1 MVQWGSK
8 ALPSLTLSNM
18 NMPDHKLQPVGRI
31 HRDPSPR
38 PTMTTPCVTPQ
49 LAQERV
55 SNREGDWGRERDKAR
70 SNDVTPHERYYHP
83 DRATAPRWREGEREW
98 MQSERRPGGDKSRQV
113 RALINVK
120 MYIEKEMERG
130 LKKGETFPRMTNSY
144 GDHGRRKMSD
154 ATNDDDRLE
163 KRKRDRQRQTGPG
176 DWERERDRE
185 WLIERR
191 REGPK
196 HEIRIK
202 AAEEGIKT
210 RRRPVEDDR
219 MQHRERYNEPES
231 SIHDRRRE
239 VDHSRDRR
247 EKYAARNRD
256 MGGKGGMTYSPHR
269 QRAVEIDTDRSEREK
284 AQKSGQ
290 SRGTRSEG
298 DSVEREL
305 RRERA
310 RDREKENSKSDG
322 GNNGKR
328 VWEGD
333 GDRYKEDNGQRYTDR
348 DREREVDRSR
358 KREVKKERER
368 YQDVDRREEVRK
380 RREDRERRADL
391 NNDRALLKDRE
402 DHDRYKDY
410 RQRKIKKE
418 READLTW
425 AETTGF
431 QPVNTRAPRV
441 PPRSVSSG
449 EWSSDMDDMT
459 HRRDRGGYDERE
471 PNENKRDAE
480 QKPKRSERHESDT
493 GDVAG
498 RVPDHRRMWLDPQRD
513 KNSKEEVCDRE
524 RYKLR
529 KERRREEESMAS
541 RTKWV
546 GEGRQGKQDP
556 DEHLDQCR
564 NREREKGRAEYT
576 GETERESEGVS
587 VDGDDVG
594 EVSRDSD
601 DEKEGHLSDGNG
613 WSVDRRTAQTDEH
626 PPDTTEEGDGEE
638 GGVSDRFAKAGCET
652 PWKPQNDRTLSAEA
666 YVTLSSDG
674 GDEEEREEDED
685 EEFEDC
691 REYSHN
697 GTSPVDV
704 EIGERRELTMG
715 KDEWVDE
722 EQQGAEKQPKYVFC
736 VIGQT
741 LPQSGPGDTSPSEVD
756 QVGHVETHNPELE
769 EYNHCSDDAT
779 RQPRGDPYLTVSR
792 NNDDL
797 ITSEQNRKDEAEQ
810 SASKEVKTATGEA
823 AGAEITYASP
833 ALLRDT
839 EETVEDTRGKAEYP
853 CPQITESNR
862 DSQTERLLVQWR
874 GKHKEPAGEQRR
886 QPSPVPRN
894 PYADVPS
901 EVNLEQV
908 LDGINAGVLRSAEAE
923 AVDRSQIVKGWTLCE
938 EPKRHSQAP
947 HLKWA
952 KNVVRDILGN
962 SEEETVDEP
971 NAENQESMIRSGM
984 HGEEL
989 VPGAKEGPF
998 IMLTAN
1004 EQNSE
1009 PELQDE
1015 DSLEDLRGM
1024 QQRQGGTRS
1033 QQFRAFYDDTL
1044 AHTHADTP
1052 NTEGKED
1059 DSVDKETR
1067 PSGHI
1072 DIEFK
1077 ITCEAGN
1084 EVLLAEMDSGGI
1096 RQKEAEMYLSPGSTL
1111 YKPNSCPILNCE
1123 STSDTPVL
1131 SRQGTDQEV
1140 GDRASESEQEILGEE
1155 PEGWGSTAEV
1165 GIAGAGGPA
1174 ERVSS
1179 EGEAAA
1185 ERETEVGT
1193 LSRTGS
1199 LGESGD
1205 KTEML
1210 RWGIRAERRHGK
1222 PAEEEEEEGVGRDR
1236 RTRIFSTTDDEGDWS
1251 QTWGGEELKN
1261 RLDSPFSR
1269 QKRKSKFFKRAQLY
1283 QQYNEAAQNLEILTQ
1298 SGSHIHRLPE
1308 FGSQPL
1314 APPPANRPL
1323 PPLPS
1328 VLHPHSYSFSS
1339 VKSLPLPE
1347 PPRSEGRPP
1356 SPRLSV
1362 SFTQSPTL
1370 WQDLPGVRNNSE
1382 LAELTENQRRLQ
1394 EVQFEVLTSE
1404 ASYCRSLDIVVEHF
1418 VKSKQLGALLTSQD
1432 RNWLFSR
1439 LSDVRAISHSFLL
1452 KLEERVESDLMHF
1465 TVCDIIAQHCPRFKK
1480 VYVPYLTN
1488 QSYQDATYQRL
1499 MNENP
1504 AFKRIVEKLER
1515 NPVCERLPF
1524 RSFLILPFQRI
1535 TRIKLLVQNIVKKTN
1550 PGTAEATQAIRAM
1563 KLLEKL
1569 IQESNDSISQM
1580 KNIESLVSLNAKVD
1594 FECKTLPLVS
1604 QSRRLIREGPVTE
1617 LMDFSLKDTER
1628 NAYLHLFNDFLL
1640 VSLQK
1645 EGGRFTVID
1654 HSPVKDLRGENCRV
1668 KLHTLQK
1675 NLFRLHMAN
1684 RSLLLRSETQSD
1696 KLRWLSALSR
1706 PYPEVDFSAV
1716 KDVTQMQCIRA
1727 FVAQQPDELSL
1738 DKADI
1743 ILVHQTC
1750 DNWVEGTRLPDCH
1763 RGWVPE
1769 SNLEKIT
1776 NDKIRER
1783 NLSDAIKLTTATA
1796 AV

>member
-1015 DSLEDLRGM
+1015 DSLEDLR
-1024 QQRQGGTRS
+1024 
-1033 QQFRAFYDDTL
+1033 
-1044 AHTHADTP
+1044 
-1052 NTEGKED
+1052 
-1059 DSVDKETR
+1059 
-1067 PSGHI
+1067 
-1072 DIEFK
+1072 
-1077 ITCEAGN
+1077 
-1084 EVLLAEMDSGGI
+1084 
-1096 RQKEAEMYLSPGSTL
+1096 
-1111 YKPNSCPILNCE
+1111 
-1123 STSDTPVL
+1123 
-1131 SRQGTDQEV
+1131 
-1140 GDRASESEQEILGEE
+1140 
-1155 PEGWGSTAEV
+1155 
-1165 GIAGAGGPA
+1165 
-1174 ERVSS
+1174 
-1179 EGEAAA
+1179 
-1185 ERETEVGT
+1185 
-1193 LSRTGS
+1193 
-1199 LGESGD
+1199 
-1205 KTEML
+1205 
-1210 RWGIRAERRHGK
+1210 
-1222 PAEEEEEEGVGRDR
+1222 
-1236 RTRIFSTTDDEGDWS
+1236 DDEGDWS